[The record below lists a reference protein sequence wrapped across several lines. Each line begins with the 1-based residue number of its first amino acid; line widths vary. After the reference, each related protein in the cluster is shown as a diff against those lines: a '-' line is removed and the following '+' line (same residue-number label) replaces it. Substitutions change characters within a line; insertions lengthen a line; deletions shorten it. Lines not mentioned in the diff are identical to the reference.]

1 MASPAYTKAF
11 TLIELMIVVAIL
23 AILASIAMA
32 AYQDYT
38 IRAQVNAG
46 LSDITGGKTAF
57 ESLVVANS
65 LTTFDVADIGLQ
77 SSTTRC
83 RTITMEPGADGHI
96 RCELV
101 GHPRI
106 AGVELT
112 VNRDDE
118 TDLWS
123 CIIPIDD
130 KYRPDGC
137 DQN

>member
-1 MASPAYTKAF
+1 MANHQRHSGF

-32 AYQDYT
+32 AYQNYT

-46 LSDITGGKTAF
+46 LSDIAGGKTAF

-65 LTTFDVADIGLQ
+65 LTTFDVTDIGLQ
-77 SSTTRC
+77 TSTTRC
-83 RTITMEPGADGHI
+83 SEITMEPGADGFI
-96 RCELV
+96 RCELA

-112 VNRDDE
+112 IDRDDE
-118 TDLWS
+118 TDLWR
-123 CIIPIDD
+123 CTIPIDD
-130 KYRPDGC
+130 QYRPDGC